1 MILAETGGYNTDMG
15 KERWEV
21 KRKKKKVRASLK
33 ARRHAVEVE
42 RLRIQV
48 TILARAACEESRV
61 GRCINRYTQFAIE
74 PDGSLSCGFK
84 PIRSI
89 NRNECRQ
96 YLEAAFEPVE
106 KKGLLELLVDGVER
120 ADRSM
125 SNDGEP
131 LELSRNTT
139 AR

>member
-1 MILAETGGYNTDMG
+1 MIHAKAGGYNTHMG

-21 KRKKKKVRASLK
+21 KQKQKKLRASLDK
-33 ARRHAVEVE
+33 RRKEAECK
-42 RLRIQV
+42 RLRELV
-48 TILARAACEESRV
+48 TLRARAACEESRV
-61 GRCINRYTQFAIE
+61 GKCINRYTQFAIE